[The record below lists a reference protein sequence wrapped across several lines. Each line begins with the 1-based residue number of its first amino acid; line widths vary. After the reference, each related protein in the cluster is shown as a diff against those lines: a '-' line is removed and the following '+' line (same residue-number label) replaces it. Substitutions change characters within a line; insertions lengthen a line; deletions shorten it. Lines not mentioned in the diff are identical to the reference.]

1 MRRVLKICLVFAAML
16 FLAVVALSTFL
27 PRQIPNLKTHIIEEM
42 NSSYGAI
49 IDYQNLVFQWPTFDE
64 FSLRPI
70 LTFDRISIRLSQQE
84 GPGQIN
90 LKTAEIKINLIGSLI
105 ARSPRFKSIKL
116 DGSQILVTRSPVDG
130 FLFNQIPVKQLLNL
144 NSEGGKQVA
153 LDFKNINLE
162 LPFGITTA
170 FFSNLSG
177 RIKYKYNMAL
187 VELENMDYAMTG
199 SNLEINNIS
208 GLIEIAR
215 ARFKA
220 NSLNGQFLGQPA
232 SIQIDPYSKD
242 SYSQLILLKSESE
255 SIKLIDA
262 LNLPLAEFLTGT
274 VEWEAEIYLSNT
286 LEETPTKIIW
296 DIDVGKAISTLPE
309 MVQNLLGDSTKA
321 KFDITLSDAK
331 TMTIN
336 GLLGEALSSSFL
348 LRKKNGKWQF
358 SKGVI
363 QQSLS
368 ASILPKSEI
377 LEVLLETTFG
387 PLKMNIISKEGGF
400 ILDNI
405 AIKNDSLLVT
415 GTVELIK
422 KTDQLHNYSTTVDAQ
437 LKSQN
442 TKALMEEF
450 GFQGI
455 LSSKNLTI
463 DLDLFW
469 PYIPSSDGVFDA
481 NGTVKVNIEDGQITA
496 IDPIAGKVLGLLSIA
511 ELPKRLVLDFSD
523 IFKKGLSFNRLS
535 GEFQFK
541 QGRAYTCNL
550 VMEGTSIDIVLVGVT
565 DMVGETYNQLAI
577 VRPLLSDALPMG
589 GAVFGGPGVAAAV
602 YLFTKLLRKPLKN
615 IGVSYYS
622 IGGTWDNPTIEKIP
636 AQEIDM
642 TFFNENNCQDYLAES
657 VEDQD

>member
-1 MRRVLKICLVFAAML
+1 MRRVLKICLAFAAML

-84 GPGQIN
+84 GSGQIN
-90 LKTAEIKINLIGSLI
+90 LRTAEIKINLIGSLI

-144 NSEGGKQVA
+144 NSESVKQVA

-220 NSLNGQFLGQPA
+220 NSLKGQFLGQPA

-286 LEETPTKIIW
+286 PEETPTKIIW
-296 DIDVGKAISTLPE
+296 DIDLGKAISTLPE

-405 AIKNDSLLVT
+405 AIKNDNLLVT
-415 GTVELIK
+415 GAVELIK

-469 PYIPSSDGVFDA
+469 PYIPSSDAVFYA
-481 NGTVKVNIEDGQITA
+481 NGTVKVNIKDGQITA

-541 QGRAYTCNL
+541 QGSAYTCNL
-550 VMEGTSIDIVLVGVT
+550 AMEGTSVDILLVGVT
-565 DMVGETYNQLAI
+565 DMIGETYDQLAI

-642 TFFNENNCQDYLAES
+642 TFFNDCQNYLPES
-657 VEDQD
+657 VDDQD

>member
-1 MRRVLKICLVFAAML
+1 MRRVLKICLAFVAML

-64 FSLRPI
+64 ISLRPI

-84 GPGQIN
+84 GSGQIN
-90 LKTAEIKINLIGSLI
+90 LRTAEIKINLIGSLI

-144 NSEGGKQVA
+144 NSESVKQVA

-208 GLIEIAR
+208 GLIEMAR

-220 NSLNGQFLGQPA
+220 NSLNGQFLGQPV

-242 SYSQLILLKSESE
+242 SYSQFILLKSESE

-262 LNLPLAEFLTGT
+262 LNLPLAEFLTAT

-286 LEETPTKIIW
+286 PEETPTKIIW
-296 DIDVGKAISTLPE
+296 DIDLGKAISTLPE

-377 LEVLLETTFG
+377 LEVFLETTFG

-405 AIKNDSLLVT
+405 AIKNDNLLVT
-415 GTVELIK
+415 GAVELIK

-469 PYIPSSDGVFDA
+469 PYIPSSDGVFYA
-481 NGTVKVNIEDGQITA
+481 NGTVKVNIKDGQITA

-523 IFKKGLSFNRLS
+523 IFKKGLSFNELKA
-535 GEFQFK
+535 EFQFK
-541 QGRAYTCNL
+541 NGSAYTCNL
-550 VMEGTSIDIVLVGVT
+550 AMEGTSVDILLVGVT
-565 DMVGETYNQLAI
+565 DMIGETYNQLAI

-602 YLFTKLLRKPLKN
+602 YLFTKLLRKPLRD
-615 IGVSYYS
+615 IGASYYS

-642 TFFNENNCQDYLAES
+642 TFFNDCQNYLPES
-657 VEDQD
+657 VDDQD

>member
-90 LKTAEIKINLIGSLI
+90 LRTAEIKINLIGSLI

-415 GTVELIK
+415 GAVELIK

-550 VMEGTSIDIVLVGVT
+550 AMEGTSVDIVLVGVT
-565 DMVGETYNQLAI
+565 DMIGETYDQLAM

>member
-27 PRQIPNLKTHIIEEM
+27 PRQIPNFKTHIIEEM

-49 IDYQNLVFQWPTFDE
+49 IDYHNLVFQWPTFDE

-90 LKTAEIKINLIGSLI
+90 LRTAEIKINLIGSLI

-511 ELPKRLVLDFSD
+511 ELPKRLALDFSD

-550 VMEGTSIDIVLVGVT
+550 AMEGTSVDIVLVGVT
-565 DMVGETYNQLAI
+565 DMIGETYDQLAM

>member
-1 MRRVLKICLVFAAML
+1 MRRVLKICLAFAAML

-84 GPGQIN
+84 GSGQIN
-90 LKTAEIKINLIGSLI
+90 LRTAEIKINLIGSLI

-144 NSEGGKQVA
+144 NSESVKQVA

-208 GLIEIAR
+208 GLIEMAR

-220 NSLNGQFLGQPA
+220 NSLKGQFLGQPA

-286 LEETPTKIIW
+286 PEETPTKIIW
-296 DIDVGKAISTLPE
+296 DIDLGKAISTLPE

-377 LEVLLETTFG
+377 LEVFLETTFG

-405 AIKNDSLLVT
+405 AIKNDNLLVT
-415 GTVELIK
+415 GAVELIK

-469 PYIPSSDGVFDA
+469 PYIPSSDGVFYA
-481 NGTVKVNIEDGQITA
+481 NGTVKVNIKDGQITA

-541 QGRAYTCNL
+541 QGSAYTCNL
-550 VMEGTSIDIVLVGVT
+550 AMEGTSVDILLVGVT
-565 DMVGETYNQLAI
+565 DMIGETYNQLAI

-602 YLFTKLLRKPLKN
+602 YLFTKLLRKPLRD

-642 TFFNENNCQDYLAES
+642 TFFNDCQNYLPES
-657 VEDQD
+657 VDDQD

>member
-1 MRRVLKICLVFAAML
+1 MRRVLKICLAFVAML

-84 GPGQIN
+84 GTGQIN
-90 LKTAEIKINLIGSLI
+90 LRTAEIKINLIGSLI

-286 LEETPTKIIW
+286 LEETDTKIIW
-296 DIDVGKAISTLPE
+296 DIDLGKAISTLPE

-336 GLLGEALSSSFL
+336 GLLGAALSSSFL

-469 PYIPSSDGVFDA
+469 PYIPSSDAVFDA
-481 NGTVKVNIEDGQITA
+481 NGTVKVNIEDGQITT

-535 GEFQFK
+535 GELQFK

-550 VMEGTSIDIVLVGVT
+550 AMEGTSVDIVLVGVT
-565 DMVGETYNQLAI
+565 DMIGETYDQLAM

-636 AQEIDM
+636 QEIGSK
-642 TFFNENNCQDYLAES
+642 FFNDCPNYLAES

>member
-1 MRRVLKICLVFAAML
+1 MRRVLKICLAFAAML

-84 GPGQIN
+84 GSGQIN
-90 LKTAEIKINLIGSLI
+90 LRTAEIKINLIGSLI

-144 NSEGGKQVA
+144 NSESVKQVA

-208 GLIEIAR
+208 GLIEMAR

-220 NSLNGQFLGQPA
+220 NSLKAQFLGQPA

-262 LNLPLAEFLTGT
+262 LNLPLAEFLTAT

-286 LEETPTKIIW
+286 PEETPTKIIW
-296 DIDVGKAISTLPE
+296 DIDLGKAISTLPE

-415 GTVELIK
+415 GAVELIK

-469 PYIPSSDGVFDA
+469 PYIPSSDGVFYA
-481 NGTVKVNIEDGQITA
+481 NGTVKVNIKDGQITA

-541 QGRAYTCNL
+541 QGSAYTCNL
-550 VMEGTSIDIVLVGVT
+550 AMEGTSVDILLVGVT
-565 DMVGETYNQLAI
+565 DMIGETYNQLAI

-642 TFFNENNCQDYLAES
+642 TFFNDCQNYLPES
-657 VEDQD
+657 VDDQD

>member
-1 MRRVLKICLVFAAML
+1 MRRVLKICLVFAAIL

-27 PRQIPNLKTHIIEEM
+27 PRQIPNFKTHIIEEM

-49 IDYQNLVFQWPTFDE
+49 IDYHNLVFQWPTFDE

-70 LTFDRISIRLSQQE
+70 LTFDQISIRLSQQE
-84 GPGQIN
+84 GTGQIN
-90 LKTAEIKINLIGSLI
+90 LRTAEIKINLIGSLI

-130 FLFNQIPVKQLLNL
+130 FLFNQIPVKQLFNL
-144 NSEGGKQVA
+144 NSEGVKQVA

-208 GLIEIAR
+208 GLIEMAR

-286 LEETPTKIIW
+286 PEETPTKIIW
-296 DIDVGKAISTLPE
+296 DIDLGKAISTLPE

-405 AIKNDSLLVT
+405 AIKNDNLLVT
-415 GTVELIK
+415 GAVELIK

-469 PYIPSSDGVFDA
+469 PYIPSSDAVFDA

-511 ELPKRLVLDFSD
+511 ELPKRLALDFSD

-636 AQEIDM
+636 QEIGSK
-642 TFFNENNCQDYLAES
+642 FFNDCPNYLAES

>member
-1 MRRVLKICLVFAAML
+1 MRRVLKICLVFAAIL

-90 LKTAEIKINLIGSLI
+90 LRTAEIKINLIGSLI

-130 FLFNQIPVKQLLNL
+130 FLFNQIPVKQLFNL
-144 NSEGGKQVA
+144 NSESVKQVA

-286 LEETPTKIIW
+286 PEETPTKIIW
-296 DIDVGKAISTLPE
+296 DIDLGKAISTLPE

-469 PYIPSSDGVFDA
+469 PYVPSSDAVFYA
-481 NGTVKVNIEDGQITA
+481 NGTVKVNIKDGQITA

-550 VMEGTSIDIVLVGVT
+550 VMEGTSVDIVLVGVT

-642 TFFNENNCQDYLAES
+642 TFFNDCQNYLPES
-657 VEDQD
+657 VDDQD

>member
-1 MRRVLKICLVFAAML
+1 MRRVLKICLAFAAML

-64 FSLRPI
+64 ISLRPI

-90 LKTAEIKINLIGSLI
+90 LRTAEIKINLIGSLI

-144 NSEGGKQVA
+144 NSEGVKQVA

-208 GLIEIAR
+208 GLIEMAR

-220 NSLNGQFLGQPA
+220 NSLKGQFLGQPA

-286 LEETPTKIIW
+286 PEETPTKIIW
-296 DIDVGKAISTLPE
+296 DIDLGKAISTLPE

-415 GTVELIK
+415 GAVELIK

-481 NGTVKVNIEDGQITA
+481 NGTVKVNIKDGQITA

-541 QGRAYTCNL
+541 QGSAYTCNL
-550 VMEGTSIDIVLVGVT
+550 AMKGTSVDILLVGVT
-565 DMVGETYNQLAI
+565 DMIGETYNQLAM
-577 VRPLLSDALPMG
+577 VQPLLSDALPMG

-622 IGGTWDNPTIEKIP
+622 IGGTWDNPKIEKIP

-642 TFFNENNCQDYLAES
+642 TFFNDCQDYLAES

>member
-1 MRRVLKICLVFAAML
+1 MRRVLKICLAFVAML

-70 LTFDRISIRLSQQE
+70 LTFDQISIRLSQQE
-84 GPGQIN
+84 GTGQIN
-90 LKTAEIKINLIGSLI
+90 LRTAEIKINLIGSLI

-130 FLFNQIPVKQLLNL
+130 FLFNQIPVKQLFNL
-144 NSEGGKQVA
+144 NSESVKQVA

-208 GLIEIAR
+208 GLIEMAR

-220 NSLNGQFLGQPA
+220 NSLKGQFLGQPA

-286 LEETPTKIIW
+286 PEETPTKIIW
-296 DIDVGKAISTLPE
+296 DIDLGKAISTLPE

-405 AIKNDSLLVT
+405 AIKNDNLLVT
-415 GTVELIK
+415 GAVELIK

-469 PYIPSSDGVFDA
+469 PYIPSSDAVFYA
-481 NGTVKVNIEDGQITA
+481 NGTVKVNIKDGKITA

-541 QGRAYTCNL
+541 QGSAYTCNL
-550 VMEGTSIDIVLVGVT
+550 AMEGTSVDILLVGVT
-565 DMVGETYNQLAI
+565 DMIRETYDQLAI

-589 GAVFGGPGVAAAV
+589 GALFGGPGVAAAV
-602 YLFTKLLRKPLKN
+602 YLFTKLLRKPLRN

-642 TFFNENNCQDYLAES
+642 TFFNDCQNYLPES
-657 VEDQD
+657 VDDQD

>member
-1 MRRVLKICLVFAAML
+1 MRRVLKICLAFVAML

-84 GPGQIN
+84 GTGQIN
-90 LKTAEIKINLIGSLI
+90 LRTAEIKINLIGSLI

-130 FLFNQIPVKQLLNL
+130 FLFNQIPVKQLFNL
-144 NSEGGKQVA
+144 NSESVKQVA

-208 GLIEIAR
+208 GLIEMAR

-220 NSLNGQFLGQPA
+220 NSLKGQFLGQPA

-286 LEETPTKIIW
+286 PEETPTKIIW
-296 DIDVGKAISTLPE
+296 DIDLGKAISTLPE

-405 AIKNDSLLVT
+405 AIKNDNLLVT
-415 GTVELIK
+415 GAVELIK

-469 PYIPSSDGVFDA
+469 PYIPSSDAVFYA
-481 NGTVKVNIEDGQITA
+481 NGTVKVNIKDGKITA

-541 QGRAYTCNL
+541 QGNAYTCNL
-550 VMEGTSIDIVLVGVT
+550 AMEGTSVDILLVGVT
-565 DMVGETYNQLAI
+565 DMIRETYDQLAI

-602 YLFTKLLRKPLKN
+602 YLFTKLLRKPLRD

-642 TFFNENNCQDYLAES
+642 TFFNDCQNYLPES
-657 VEDQD
+657 VDDQD

>member
-1 MRRVLKICLVFAAML
+1 MRRVLKICLAFAAML

-70 LTFDRISIRLSQQE
+70 LTFDQISIRLSQQE
-84 GPGQIN
+84 GTGQIN
-90 LKTAEIKINLIGSLI
+90 LRTAEIKINLIGSLI

-130 FLFNQIPVKQLLNL
+130 FLFNQIPVKQLFNL
-144 NSEGGKQVA
+144 NSESVKQVA

-208 GLIEIAR
+208 GLIEMAR

-220 NSLNGQFLGQPA
+220 NSLKGQFLGQPA

-286 LEETPTKIIW
+286 PEETPTKIIW
-296 DIDVGKAISTLPE
+296 DIDLGKAISTLPE

-405 AIKNDSLLVT
+405 AIKNDNLLVT
-415 GTVELIK
+415 GAVELIK

-469 PYIPSSDGVFDA
+469 PYIPSSDAVFYA
-481 NGTVKVNIEDGQITA
+481 NGTVKVNIKDGKITA

-541 QGRAYTCNL
+541 QGSAYTCNL
-550 VMEGTSIDIVLVGVT
+550 AMEGTSVDILLVGVT
-565 DMVGETYNQLAI
+565 DMIRETYDQLAI

-589 GAVFGGPGVAAAV
+589 GALFGGPGVAAAV
-602 YLFTKLLRKPLKN
+602 YLFTKLLRKPLRD

-642 TFFNENNCQDYLAES
+642 TFFNDCQNYLPES
-657 VEDQD
+657 VDDQD

>member
-1 MRRVLKICLVFAAML
+1 MRRVLKICLAFAAML

-64 FSLRPI
+64 ISLRPI

-84 GPGQIN
+84 GSGQIN
-90 LKTAEIKINLIGSLI
+90 LRTAEIKINLIGSLI

-144 NSEGGKQVA
+144 NSESVKQVA

-220 NSLNGQFLGQPA
+220 NSLKAQFLGQPA

-262 LNLPLAEFLTGT
+262 LNLPLAEFLTAT

-286 LEETPTKIIW
+286 PEETPTKIIW
-296 DIDVGKAISTLPE
+296 DIDLGKAISTLPE

-377 LEVLLETTFG
+377 LEVFLETTFG

-405 AIKNDSLLVT
+405 AIKNDNLLVT
-415 GTVELIK
+415 GAVELIK
-422 KTDQLHNYSTTVDAQ
+422 KTEQLHNYSTTVDAQ

-469 PYIPSSDGVFDA
+469 PYIPSSDGVFYA
-481 NGTVKVNIEDGQITA
+481 NGTVKVNIKDGQITA

-541 QGRAYTCNL
+541 QGSAYTCNL
-550 VMEGTSIDIVLVGVT
+550 AMEGTSVDILLVGVT
-565 DMVGETYNQLAI
+565 DMIGETYNQLAI

-602 YLFTKLLRKPLKN
+602 YLFTKLLRKPLRD

-642 TFFNENNCQDYLAES
+642 TFFNDCQNYLPES
-657 VEDQD
+657 VDDQD

>member
-1 MRRVLKICLVFAAML
+1 MRRVLKICLAFVAML

-84 GPGQIN
+84 GTGQIN
-90 LKTAEIKINLIGSLI
+90 LRTAEIKINLIGSLI

-208 GLIEIAR
+208 GLIEMAR

-220 NSLNGQFLGQPA
+220 NSLKGQFLGQPA

-286 LEETPTKIIW
+286 PEETPTKIIW
-296 DIDVGKAISTLPE
+296 DIDLGKAISTLPE

-336 GLLGEALSSSFL
+336 GLLGAALSSSFL

-405 AIKNDSLLVT
+405 AIKNDNLLVT
-415 GTVELIK
+415 GAVELIK

-469 PYIPSSDGVFDA
+469 PYIPSSDAVFYA
-481 NGTVKVNIEDGQITA
+481 NGTVKVNIKDGKITA

-541 QGRAYTCNL
+541 QGSAYTCNL
-550 VMEGTSIDIVLVGVT
+550 AMEGTSVDILLVGVT
-565 DMVGETYNQLAI
+565 DMIRETYDQLAI

-589 GAVFGGPGVAAAV
+589 GALFGGPGVAAAV
-602 YLFTKLLRKPLKN
+602 YLFTKLLRKPLRD

-642 TFFNENNCQDYLAES
+642 TFFNDCQNYLPES
-657 VEDQD
+657 VDDQD

>member
-1 MRRVLKICLVFAAML
+1 MRRVLKICLVFAAIL

-27 PRQIPNLKTHIIEEM
+27 PRQIPNFKTHIIEEM

-49 IDYQNLVFQWPTFDE
+49 IDYHNLVFQWPTFDE

-90 LKTAEIKINLIGSLI
+90 LRTAEIKINLIGSLI

-130 FLFNQIPVKQLLNL
+130 FLFNQIPVKQLFNL
-144 NSEGGKQVA
+144 NSESVKQVA

-208 GLIEIAR
+208 GLIEMAR

-220 NSLNGQFLGQPA
+220 NSLKGQFLGQPA

-286 LEETPTKIIW
+286 PEETPTKIIW
-296 DIDVGKAISTLPE
+296 DIDLGKAISTLPE

-405 AIKNDSLLVT
+405 AIKNDNLLVT
-415 GTVELIK
+415 GAVELIK

-469 PYIPSSDGVFDA
+469 PYIPSSDAVFDA

-511 ELPKRLVLDFSD
+511 ELPKRLALDFSD
-523 IFKKGLSFNRLS
+523 IFKKGLSFNQLS

-636 AQEIDM
+636 QEIGSK
-642 TFFNENNCQDYLAES
+642 FFNDCPNYLAES

>member
-1 MRRVLKICLVFAAML
+1 MRRVLKICLAFAAML

-90 LKTAEIKINLIGSLI
+90 LRTAEIKINLIGSLI

-208 GLIEIAR
+208 GLIEMAR

-220 NSLNGQFLGQPA
+220 NSLKGQFLGQPA

-286 LEETPTKIIW
+286 PEETPTKIIW
-296 DIDVGKAISTLPE
+296 DIDLGKAISTLPE

-469 PYIPSSDGVFDA
+469 PYIPSSDAVFYA
-481 NGTVKVNIEDGQITA
+481 NGTVKVNIKDGKITA

-541 QGRAYTCNL
+541 QGNAYTCNL
-550 VMEGTSIDIVLVGVT
+550 AMEGTSVDILLVGVT
-565 DMVGETYNQLAI
+565 DMIRETYDQLAI

-589 GAVFGGPGVAAAV
+589 GALFGGPGVAAAV
-602 YLFTKLLRKPLKN
+602 YLFTKLLRKPLRD

-642 TFFNENNCQDYLAES
+642 TFFNDCQNYLPES
-657 VEDQD
+657 VDDQD

>member
-1 MRRVLKICLVFAAML
+1 MRRVLKICLAFVAML

-84 GPGQIN
+84 GTGQIN
-90 LKTAEIKINLIGSLI
+90 LRTAEIKINLIGSLI

-130 FLFNQIPVKQLLNL
+130 FLFNQIPVKQLFNL
-144 NSEGGKQVA
+144 NSESVKQVA

-208 GLIEIAR
+208 GLIEMAR

-220 NSLNGQFLGQPA
+220 NSLKGQFLGQPA

-242 SYSQLILLKSESE
+242 SYSQLILLKRESE

-286 LEETPTKIIW
+286 PEETPTKIIW
-296 DIDVGKAISTLPE
+296 DIDLGKAISTLPE

-405 AIKNDSLLVT
+405 AIKNDNLLVT
-415 GTVELIK
+415 GAVELIK

-469 PYIPSSDGVFDA
+469 PYVPSSDAVFYA
-481 NGTVKVNIEDGQITA
+481 NGTVKVNIKDGQITA

-541 QGRAYTCNL
+541 QGNAYTCNL
-550 VMEGTSIDIVLVGVT
+550 AMEGTSVDILLVGVT
-565 DMVGETYNQLAI
+565 DMIRETYDQLAI

-589 GAVFGGPGVAAAV
+589 GALFGGPGVAAAV
-602 YLFTKLLRKPLKN
+602 YLFTKLLRKPLRD

-642 TFFNENNCQDYLAES
+642 TFFNDCQNYLPES
-657 VEDQD
+657 VDDQD

>member
-1 MRRVLKICLVFAAML
+1 M
-16 FLAVVALSTFL
+16 
-27 PRQIPNLKTHIIEEM
+27 
-42 NSSYGAI
+42 
-49 IDYQNLVFQWPTFDE
+49 
-64 FSLRPI
+64 
-70 LTFDRISIRLSQQE
+70 
-84 GPGQIN
+84 
-90 LKTAEIKINLIGSLI
+90 
-105 ARSPRFKSIKL
+105 
-116 DGSQILVTRSPVDG
+116 
-130 FLFNQIPVKQLLNL
+130 
-144 NSEGGKQVA
+144 
-153 LDFKNINLE
+153 
-162 LPFGITTA
+162 
-170 FFSNLSG
+170 
-177 RIKYKYNMAL
+177 
-187 VELENMDYAMTG
+187 
-199 SNLEINNIS
+199 
-208 GLIEIAR
+208 
-215 ARFKA
+215 
-220 NSLNGQFLGQPA
+220 
-232 SIQIDPYSKD
+232 
-242 SYSQLILLKSESE
+242 LKSESE

-286 LEETPTKIIW
+286 PEETPTKIIW
-296 DIDVGKAISTLPE
+296 DIDLGKATSTLPE

-415 GTVELIK
+415 GAVELIK

-469 PYIPSSDGVFDA
+469 PYIPSSDRVFDA

-541 QGRAYTCNL
+541 QGSAYTCNL
-550 VMEGTSIDIVLVGVT
+550 AMEGTSVDIVLVGVT
-565 DMVGETYNQLAI
+565 DMIGETYDQLAI

-602 YLFTKLLRKPLKN
+602 YLFTKLLRKPLRD

-642 TFFNENNCQDYLAES
+642 TFFNDCQNYLPEL
-657 VEDQD
+657 VDDQD

>member
-1 MRRVLKICLVFAAML
+1 MRRVLKICLAFAAML

-90 LKTAEIKINLIGSLI
+90 LRTAEIKINLIGSLI

-144 NSEGGKQVA
+144 NSESVKQVA

-220 NSLNGQFLGQPA
+220 NSLKGQFLGQPA

-286 LEETPTKIIW
+286 PEETPTKIIW
-296 DIDVGKAISTLPE
+296 DIDLGKAISTLPE

-415 GTVELIK
+415 GAVELIK

-481 NGTVKVNIEDGQITA
+481 NGTVKVNIKDGQITA

-541 QGRAYTCNL
+541 QGSAYTCNL
-550 VMEGTSIDIVLVGVT
+550 AMEGTSVDILLVGVT
-565 DMVGETYNQLAI
+565 DMIGETYNQLAI

-642 TFFNENNCQDYLAES
+642 TFFNDCQNYLPES
-657 VEDQD
+657 VDDQD

>member
-1 MRRVLKICLVFAAML
+1 MRRVLKICLAFAAML

-64 FSLRPI
+64 ISLRPI

-84 GPGQIN
+84 GSGQIN
-90 LKTAEIKINLIGSLI
+90 LRTAEIKINLIGSLI

-144 NSEGGKQVA
+144 NSESVKQVA

-208 GLIEIAR
+208 GLIEMAR

-220 NSLNGQFLGQPA
+220 NSLKGQFLGQPA

-262 LNLPLAEFLTGT
+262 LNLPLAEFLTAT

-286 LEETPTKIIW
+286 PEETPTKIIW
-296 DIDVGKAISTLPE
+296 DIDLGKAISTLPE

-377 LEVLLETTFG
+377 LEVFLETTFG

-405 AIKNDSLLVT
+405 AIKNDNLLVT
-415 GTVELIK
+415 GAVELIK

-469 PYIPSSDGVFDA
+469 PYIPSSDGVFYA
-481 NGTVKVNIEDGQITA
+481 NGTVKVNIKDGQITA

-541 QGRAYTCNL
+541 QGSAYTCNL
-550 VMEGTSIDIVLVGVT
+550 AMEGTSVDILLVGVT
-565 DMVGETYNQLAI
+565 DMIGETYNQLAI

-642 TFFNENNCQDYLAES
+642 TFFNDCQNYLPES
-657 VEDQD
+657 VDDQD

>member
-90 LKTAEIKINLIGSLI
+90 LRTAEIKINLIGSLI

-144 NSEGGKQVA
+144 NSEGVKQVA

-208 GLIEIAR
+208 GLIEMAR

-286 LEETPTKIIW
+286 PEETPTKIIW
-296 DIDVGKAISTLPE
+296 DIDLGKAISTLPE

-405 AIKNDSLLVT
+405 AIKNDNLLVT
-415 GTVELIK
+415 GAVELIK

-550 VMEGTSIDIVLVGVT
+550 AMEGTSVDIVLVGVT
-565 DMVGETYNQLAI
+565 DMIGETYDQLAM

>member
-1 MRRVLKICLVFAAML
+1 MRRVLKICLAFAAML

-90 LKTAEIKINLIGSLI
+90 LRTAEIKINLIGSLI

-144 NSEGGKQVA
+144 NSESVKQVA

-208 GLIEIAR
+208 GLIEMAR

-220 NSLNGQFLGQPA
+220 NSLKGQFLGQPA

-286 LEETPTKIIW
+286 PEETPTKIIW
-296 DIDVGKAISTLPE
+296 DIDLGKAISTLPE

-405 AIKNDSLLVT
+405 AIKNDNLLVT
-415 GTVELIK
+415 GAVELIK

-481 NGTVKVNIEDGQITA
+481 NGTVKVNIKDGQITA

-541 QGRAYTCNL
+541 QGSAYTCNL
-550 VMEGTSIDIVLVGVT
+550 AMEGTSVDILLVGVT
-565 DMVGETYNQLAI
+565 DMIGETYNQLAI

-602 YLFTKLLRKPLKN
+602 YLFTKLLRKPLKD

-642 TFFNENNCQDYLAES
+642 TFFNDCQNYLPES
-657 VEDQD
+657 VDDQD

>member
-1 MRRVLKICLVFAAML
+1 M
-16 FLAVVALSTFL
+16 
-27 PRQIPNLKTHIIEEM
+27 
-42 NSSYGAI
+42 
-49 IDYQNLVFQWPTFDE
+49 
-64 FSLRPI
+64 
-70 LTFDRISIRLSQQE
+70 
-84 GPGQIN
+84 
-90 LKTAEIKINLIGSLI
+90 
-105 ARSPRFKSIKL
+105 
-116 DGSQILVTRSPVDG
+116 
-130 FLFNQIPVKQLLNL
+130 
-144 NSEGGKQVA
+144 
-153 LDFKNINLE
+153 E
-162 LPFGITTA
+162 LPFGKTTA

-187 VELENMDYAMTG
+187 VELENMDYTTTG

-208 GLIEIAR
+208 GLIEMAR

-220 NSLNGQFLGQPA
+220 NSLNGQFLGQPV

-286 LEETPTKIIW
+286 PEETPTKIIW
-296 DIDVGKAISTLPE
+296 DIDLDKAISTLPE

-415 GTVELIK
+415 GAVELIK

-481 NGTVKVNIEDGQITA
+481 NGTVKVNIKDGRITA

-535 GEFQFK
+535 AEFQFK
-541 QGRAYTCNL
+541 NGSAYTCNL
-550 VMEGTSIDIVLVGVT
+550 AMKGTSVDILLVGVT
-565 DMVGETYNQLAI
+565 DMIGETYNQLAM
-577 VRPLLSDALPMG
+577 VQPLLSDALPMS

-622 IGGTWDNPTIEKIP
+622 IGGTWDNPKIEKIP

-642 TFFNENNCQDYLAES
+642 TFFNDCQDYLAES

>member
-49 IDYQNLVFQWPTFDE
+49 IDYHNLVFQWPTFDE

-90 LKTAEIKINLIGSLI
+90 LRTAEIKINLIGSLI

-144 NSEGGKQVA
+144 NSEGVKQVA

-208 GLIEIAR
+208 GLIEMAR

-286 LEETPTKIIW
+286 PEETPTKIIW
-296 DIDVGKAISTLPE
+296 DIDLGKAISTLPE

-405 AIKNDSLLVT
+405 AIKNDNLLVT
-415 GTVELIK
+415 GAVELIK

-469 PYIPSSDGVFDA
+469 PYIPSSDAVFDA

-511 ELPKRLVLDFSD
+511 ELPKRLALDFSD

-550 VMEGTSIDIVLVGVT
+550 AMEGTSVDIVLVGVT
-565 DMVGETYNQLAI
+565 DMIGETYDQLAI

-636 AQEIDM
+636 QEIGSK
-642 TFFNENNCQDYLAES
+642 FFNDCPNYLAES

>member
-84 GPGQIN
+84 GTGQIN
-90 LKTAEIKINLIGSLI
+90 LRTAEIKINLIGSLI

-144 NSEGGKQVA
+144 NSESVKQVA

-208 GLIEIAR
+208 GLIEMAR

-220 NSLNGQFLGQPA
+220 NSLKGQFLGQPA

-286 LEETPTKIIW
+286 PEETPTKIIW
-296 DIDVGKAISTLPE
+296 DIDLGKAISTLPE

-405 AIKNDSLLVT
+405 AIKNDNLLVT
-415 GTVELIK
+415 GAVELIK

-541 QGRAYTCNL
+541 QGSAYTCNL
-550 VMEGTSIDIVLVGVT
+550 AMEGTSVDILLVGVT
-565 DMVGETYNQLAI
+565 DMIGETYDQLAI

-602 YLFTKLLRKPLKN
+602 YLFTKLLRKPLRD

-642 TFFNENNCQDYLAES
+642 TFFNDCQNYLPES
-657 VEDQD
+657 VDDQD

>member
-1 MRRVLKICLVFAAML
+1 MRRVLKICLAFAAML

-208 GLIEIAR
+208 GLIEMAR

-286 LEETPTKIIW
+286 PEETPTKIIW
-296 DIDVGKAISTLPE
+296 DIDLGKAISTLPE

-415 GTVELIK
+415 GAVELIK

-481 NGTVKVNIEDGQITA
+481 NGTVKVNIKDGQITA

-541 QGRAYTCNL
+541 QGSAYTCNL
-550 VMEGTSIDIVLVGVT
+550 AMEGTSVDILLVGVT
-565 DMVGETYNQLAI
+565 DMIGETYNQLAI

-602 YLFTKLLRKPLKN
+602 YLFTKLLRKPLRD
-615 IGVSYYS
+615 IGASYYS

-642 TFFNENNCQDYLAES
+642 TFFNDCQNYLPES
-657 VEDQD
+657 VDDQD

>member
-1 MRRVLKICLVFAAML
+1 MRRVLKICLAFAAML

-64 FSLRPI
+64 ISLRPI
-70 LTFDRISIRLSQQE
+70 LTFDQISIRLSQQE
-84 GPGQIN
+84 GTGQIN
-90 LKTAEIKINLIGSLI
+90 LRTAEIKINLIGSLI

-130 FLFNQIPVKQLLNL
+130 FLFNQIPVKQLFNL
-144 NSEGGKQVA
+144 NSESVKQVA

-208 GLIEIAR
+208 GLIEMAR

-220 NSLNGQFLGQPA
+220 NSLKGQFLGQPA

-286 LEETPTKIIW
+286 PEETPTKIIW
-296 DIDVGKAISTLPE
+296 DIDLGKAISTLPE

-368 ASILPKSEI
+368 ASILSKSEI

-405 AIKNDSLLVT
+405 AIKNDNLLVT
-415 GTVELIK
+415 GAVELIK

-469 PYIPSSDGVFDA
+469 PYVPSSDAVFYG
-481 NGTVKVNIEDGQITA
+481 NGTVKVNIKDGQITA

-541 QGRAYTCNL
+541 QGSAYTCNL
-550 VMEGTSIDIVLVGVT
+550 AMEGTSVDILLVGVT
-565 DMVGETYNQLAI
+565 DMIRETYDQLAI

-589 GAVFGGPGVAAAV
+589 GALFGGPGVAAAV
-602 YLFTKLLRKPLKN
+602 YLFTKLLRKPLRD

-642 TFFNENNCQDYLAES
+642 TFFNDCQNYLPES
-657 VEDQD
+657 VDDQD

>member
-1 MRRVLKICLVFAAML
+1 MRRVLKICLAFVAML

-84 GPGQIN
+84 GTGQIN
-90 LKTAEIKINLIGSLI
+90 LRTAEIKINLIGSLI

-130 FLFNQIPVKQLLNL
+130 FLFNQIPVKQLFNL
-144 NSEGGKQVA
+144 NSESVKQVA

-208 GLIEIAR
+208 GLIEMAR

-220 NSLNGQFLGQPA
+220 NSLKGQFLGQPA

-286 LEETPTKIIW
+286 PEETPTKIIW
-296 DIDVGKAISTLPE
+296 DIDLGKAISTLPE

-405 AIKNDSLLVT
+405 AIKNDNLLVT
-415 GTVELIK
+415 GAVELIK

-469 PYIPSSDGVFDA
+469 PYIPSSDAVFYA
-481 NGTVKVNIEDGQITA
+481 NGTVKVNIKDGQITA

-541 QGRAYTCNL
+541 QGSAYTCNL
-550 VMEGTSIDIVLVGVT
+550 AMEGTSVDILLVGVT
-565 DMVGETYNQLAI
+565 DMIGETYDQLAI

-589 GAVFGGPGVAAAV
+589 GALFGGPGVAAAV
-602 YLFTKLLRKPLKN
+602 YLFTKLLRKPLRD

-642 TFFNENNCQDYLAES
+642 TFFNDCQNYLPES
-657 VEDQD
+657 VDDQD

>member
-27 PRQIPNLKTHIIEEM
+27 PRQIPNFKTHIIEEM

-90 LKTAEIKINLIGSLI
+90 LRTAEIKINLIGSLI

-208 GLIEIAR
+208 GLIEMAR

-286 LEETPTKIIW
+286 PEETPTKIIW
-296 DIDVGKAISTLPE
+296 DIDLGKAISTLPE

-405 AIKNDSLLVT
+405 AIKNDNLLVT
-415 GTVELIK
+415 GAVELIK

-469 PYIPSSDGVFDA
+469 PYIPSSDAVFYA
-481 NGTVKVNIEDGQITA
+481 NGTVKVNIKDGKITA

-541 QGRAYTCNL
+541 QGSAYTCNL
-550 VMEGTSIDIVLVGVT
+550 AMEGTSVDIVLVGVT

-636 AQEIDM
+636 QEIGSK
-642 TFFNENNCQDYLAES
+642 FFNDCPNYLAES

>member
-1 MRRVLKICLVFAAML
+1 MRRVLKICLAFAAML

-49 IDYQNLVFQWPTFDE
+49 IDYQNLVFQWLTFDE

-70 LTFDRISIRLSQQE
+70 LTFDRISMRLSQQE

-90 LKTAEIKINLIGSLI
+90 LRTAEIKINLIGSLI

-144 NSEGGKQVA
+144 NSEGVKQVA

-220 NSLNGQFLGQPA
+220 NSLKGQFLGQPA

-286 LEETPTKIIW
+286 PEETPTKIIW
-296 DIDVGKAISTLPE
+296 DIDLGKAISTLPE

-415 GTVELIK
+415 GAVELIK

-481 NGTVKVNIEDGQITA
+481 NGTVKVNIKDGQITA

-541 QGRAYTCNL
+541 QGSAYTCNL
-550 VMEGTSIDIVLVGVT
+550 AMKGTSVDILLVGVT
-565 DMVGETYNQLAI
+565 DMIGETYNQLAM
-577 VRPLLSDALPMG
+577 VQPLLSDALPMG

-622 IGGTWDNPTIEKIP
+622 IGGTWDNPKIEKIP

-642 TFFNENNCQDYLAES
+642 TFFNDCQDYLAES

>member
-1 MRRVLKICLVFAAML
+1 MRRVLKICLAFAAML

-84 GPGQIN
+84 GSGQIN
-90 LKTAEIKINLIGSLI
+90 LRTAEIKINLIGSLI

-144 NSEGGKQVA
+144 NSESVKQVA

-208 GLIEIAR
+208 GLIEMAR

-220 NSLNGQFLGQPA
+220 NSLKGQFLGQPA

-286 LEETPTKIIW
+286 PEETPTKIIW
-296 DIDVGKAISTLPE
+296 DIDLGKAISTLPE

-415 GTVELIK
+415 GAVELIK

-481 NGTVKVNIEDGQITA
+481 NGTVKVNIKDGQITA

-541 QGRAYTCNL
+541 QGSAYTCNL
-550 VMEGTSIDIVLVGVT
+550 AMEGTSVDILLVGVT
-565 DMVGETYNQLAI
+565 DMIGETYNQLAI

-602 YLFTKLLRKPLKN
+602 YLFTKLLRKPLRD

-642 TFFNENNCQDYLAES
+642 TFFNDCQNYLPES
-657 VEDQD
+657 VDDQD

>member
-1 MRRVLKICLVFAAML
+1 MRRVLKICLAFVAML

-70 LTFDRISIRLSQQE
+70 LTFDQISIRLSQQE
-84 GPGQIN
+84 GTGQIN
-90 LKTAEIKINLIGSLI
+90 LRTAEIKINLIGSLI

-144 NSEGGKQVA
+144 NSGGGKQVA

-405 AIKNDSLLVT
+405 AIKNDNLLVT
-415 GTVELIK
+415 GAVELIK

-469 PYIPSSDGVFDA
+469 PYIPSSDGVFYA

-550 VMEGTSIDIVLVGVT
+550 AMEGTSVDIVLVGVT
-565 DMVGETYNQLAI
+565 DMIGETYDQLAM

-589 GAVFGGPGVAAAV
+589 GALFGGPGVAAAV

-642 TFFNENNCQDYLAES
+642 TFFNDCQNYLPES
-657 VEDQD
+657 VDDQD

>member
-1 MRRVLKICLVFAAML
+1 MRRVLKICLAFVAML

-70 LTFDRISIRLSQQE
+70 LTFDQISIRLSQQE
-84 GPGQIN
+84 GTGQIN
-90 LKTAEIKINLIGSLI
+90 LRTAEIKINLIGSLI

-130 FLFNQIPVKQLLNL
+130 FLFNQIPVKQLFNL
-144 NSEGGKQVA
+144 NSESVKQVA

-208 GLIEIAR
+208 GLIEMAR

-220 NSLNGQFLGQPA
+220 NSLKGQFLGQPA

-286 LEETPTKIIW
+286 PEETPTKIIW
-296 DIDVGKAISTLPE
+296 DIDLGKAISTLPE

-405 AIKNDSLLVT
+405 AIKNDNLLVT
-415 GTVELIK
+415 GAVELIK

-469 PYIPSSDGVFDA
+469 PYIPSSDAVFYA
-481 NGTVKVNIEDGQITA
+481 NGTVKVNIKDGKITA

-541 QGRAYTCNL
+541 QGSAYTCNL
-550 VMEGTSIDIVLVGVT
+550 AMEGTSVDILLVGVT
-565 DMVGETYNQLAI
+565 DMIRETYDQLAI

-589 GAVFGGPGVAAAV
+589 GALFGGPGVAAAV
-602 YLFTKLLRKPLKN
+602 YLFTKLLRKPLRD

-642 TFFNENNCQDYLAES
+642 TFFNDCQNYLPES
-657 VEDQD
+657 VDDQD

>member
-1 MRRVLKICLVFAAML
+1 MRRVLKICLAFVAML

-84 GPGQIN
+84 GSGQIN
-90 LKTAEIKINLIGSLI
+90 LRTAEIKINLIGSLI

-208 GLIEIAR
+208 GLIEMAR

-220 NSLNGQFLGQPA
+220 NSLKGQFLGQPA

-286 LEETPTKIIW
+286 PEETPTKIIW
-296 DIDVGKAISTLPE
+296 DIDLGKAISTLPE

-415 GTVELIK
+415 GAVELIK

-541 QGRAYTCNL
+541 QGSAYTCNL
-550 VMEGTSIDIVLVGVT
+550 AMEGTSVDILLVGVT
-565 DMVGETYNQLAI
+565 DMIGETYNQLAI

-642 TFFNENNCQDYLAES
+642 TFFNDCQNYLPES
-657 VEDQD
+657 VDDQD

>member
-1 MRRVLKICLVFAAML
+1 MRRALKICLIFAAML
-16 FLAVVALSTFL
+16 FLAVVALSAFL
-27 PRQIPNLKTHIIEEM
+27 PRQIPNLKTYIIEEM
-42 NSSYGAI
+42 SSSYGTI

-64 FSLRPI
+64 ISLRPI

-84 GPGQIN
+84 GSGQIN
-90 LKTAEIKINLIGSLI
+90 LRTAEIKINLIGSLI

-144 NSEGGKQVA
+144 NSEGVKQVA

-208 GLIEIAR
+208 GLIEMAR

-220 NSLNGQFLGQPA
+220 NSLKGQFLGQPA

-286 LEETPTKIIW
+286 PEETPTKIIW
-296 DIDVGKAISTLPE
+296 DIDLGKAISTLPE

-377 LEVLLETTFG
+377 LEVFLETTFG

-405 AIKNDSLLVT
+405 AIKNDNLLVT
-415 GTVELIK
+415 GAVELIK

-481 NGTVKVNIEDGQITA
+481 NGTVKVNIKDGQITA

-541 QGRAYTCNL
+541 QGSAYTCNL
-550 VMEGTSIDIVLVGVT
+550 AMEGTSVDILLVGVT
-565 DMVGETYNQLAI
+565 DMIGETYDQLAM

>member
-1 MRRVLKICLVFAAML
+1 MRRVLKICLVFAAIL

-27 PRQIPNLKTHIIEEM
+27 PRQIPNFKTHIIEEM

-49 IDYQNLVFQWPTFDE
+49 IDYHNLVFQWPTFDE

-90 LKTAEIKINLIGSLI
+90 LRTAEIKINLIGSLI

-144 NSEGGKQVA
+144 NSEGVKQVA

-208 GLIEIAR
+208 GLIEMAR

-286 LEETPTKIIW
+286 PEETPTKIIW
-296 DIDVGKAISTLPE
+296 DIDLGKAISTLPE

-336 GLLGEALSSSFL
+336 GLLGAALSSSFL

-405 AIKNDSLLVT
+405 AIKNDNLLVT
-415 GTVELIK
+415 GAVELIK

-469 PYIPSSDGVFDA
+469 PYIPSSDAVFYA
-481 NGTVKVNIEDGQITA
+481 NGTVKVNIKDGKITA

-541 QGRAYTCNL
+541 QGSAYTCNL
-550 VMEGTSIDIVLVGVT
+550 AMEGTSVDILLVGVT
-565 DMVGETYNQLAI
+565 DMIRETYDQLAI

-589 GAVFGGPGVAAAV
+589 GALFGGPGVAAAV
-602 YLFTKLLRKPLKN
+602 YLFTKLLRKPLRD

-642 TFFNENNCQDYLAES
+642 TFFNDCQNYLTES
-657 VEDQD
+657 VDDQD

>member
-1 MRRVLKICLVFAAML
+1 MRRVLKICLAFVAML

-84 GPGQIN
+84 GTGQIN
-90 LKTAEIKINLIGSLI
+90 LRTAEIKINLIGSLI

-208 GLIEIAR
+208 GLIEMAR

-286 LEETPTKIIW
+286 PEETPTKIIW
-296 DIDVGKAISTLPE
+296 DIDLGKAISTLPE

-405 AIKNDSLLVT
+405 AIKNDNLLVT
-415 GTVELIK
+415 GAVELIK

-469 PYIPSSDGVFDA
+469 PYIPSSDAVFYA
-481 NGTVKVNIEDGQITA
+481 NGTVKVNIKDGKITA

-541 QGRAYTCNL
+541 QGSAYTCNL
-550 VMEGTSIDIVLVGVT
+550 AMEGTSVDILLVGVT
-565 DMVGETYNQLAI
+565 DMIRETYDQLAI

-589 GAVFGGPGVAAAV
+589 GALFGGPGVAAAV
-602 YLFTKLLRKPLKN
+602 YLFTKLLRKPLRD

-642 TFFNENNCQDYLAES
+642 TFFNDCQNYLPES
-657 VEDQD
+657 VDDQD

>member
-84 GPGQIN
+84 GSGQIN
-90 LKTAEIKINLIGSLI
+90 LRTAEIKINLIGSLI

-144 NSEGGKQVA
+144 NSESVKQVA

-208 GLIEIAR
+208 GLIEMAR

-220 NSLNGQFLGQPA
+220 NSLKGQFLGQPA

-286 LEETPTKIIW
+286 PEETPTKIIW
-296 DIDVGKAISTLPE
+296 DIDLGKAISTLPE

-405 AIKNDSLLVT
+405 AIKNDNLLVT
-415 GTVELIK
+415 GAVELIK
-422 KTDQLHNYSTTVDAQ
+422 KTEQLHNYSTTVDAQ

-469 PYIPSSDGVFDA
+469 PYIPSSDGVFYA
-481 NGTVKVNIEDGQITA
+481 NGTVKVNIKDGQITA

-550 VMEGTSIDIVLVGVT
+550 AMEGTSVDIVLVGVT
-565 DMVGETYNQLAI
+565 DMIGETYDQLAM

-642 TFFNENNCQDYLAES
+642 TFFNDCQNYLPES
-657 VEDQD
+657 VDDQD

>member
-27 PRQIPNLKTHIIEEM
+27 PRQIPNLKTHIIEAM

-84 GPGQIN
+84 GTGQIN
-90 LKTAEIKINLIGSLI
+90 LRTAEIKINLIGSLI

-208 GLIEIAR
+208 GLIEMAR

-220 NSLNGQFLGQPA
+220 NSLKAQFLGQPA

-286 LEETPTKIIW
+286 PEETPTKIIW
-296 DIDVGKAISTLPE
+296 DIDLGKAISTLPE

-405 AIKNDSLLVT
+405 AIKNDNLLVT
-415 GTVELIK
+415 GAVELIK
-422 KTDQLHNYSTTVDAQ
+422 KTEQLHNYSTTVDAQ

-469 PYIPSSDGVFDA
+469 PYIPSSDRVFDA

-541 QGRAYTCNL
+541 QGSAYTCNL
-550 VMEGTSIDIVLVGVT
+550 AMEGTSVDIVLVGVT
-565 DMVGETYNQLAI
+565 DMIGETYDQLAM

-642 TFFNENNCQDYLAES
+642 TFFNDCQNYLPES
-657 VEDQD
+657 VDDQD